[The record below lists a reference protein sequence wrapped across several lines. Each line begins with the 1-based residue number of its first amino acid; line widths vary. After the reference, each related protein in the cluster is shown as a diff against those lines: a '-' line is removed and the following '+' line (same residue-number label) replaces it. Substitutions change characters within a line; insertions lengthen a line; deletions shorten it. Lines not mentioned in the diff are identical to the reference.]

1 MITPQRFDALHKFAT
16 DSPYPAAIEVG
27 SRLKDMIAVT
37 AVRGFAI
44 VTFALLV
51 GACVSEPGSTRLAA
65 VTAPGG
71 ALVER
76 DAAPHYGP
84 QEPAAELAGSGQ
96 YAALIAHY
104 AAENG
109 VPLPLAHAV
118 VEKESGYNAKATG
131 RGTVG
136 LMQIKP
142 ATARGIG
149 YDGPTDALYEPATN
163 LQWGMKYLGGA
174 YKLGGGDTCGT
185 ALRYQGGHRATKE
198 TAMTRR
204 YCAELKA
211 IMARNGA

>member
-1 MITPQRFDALHKFAT
+1 
-16 DSPYPAAIEVG
+16 
-27 SRLKDMIAVT
+27 MIAWT
-37 AVRGFAI
+37 AARGFAI
-44 VTFALLV
+44 ATLALSV
-51 GACVSEPGSTRLAA
+51 GACVSEPGSTHLAA
-65 VTAPGG
+65 ATAPGG

-76 DAAPHYGP
+76 DAAPDYAATD
-84 QEPAAELAGSGQ
+84 PAAESAGNGR
-96 YAALIAHY
+96 YDALIAHY

-118 VEKESGYNAKATG
+118 IEKESGYNARATG
-131 RGTVG
+131 SGTVG

-163 LQWGMKYLGGA
+163 LEWGMKYLGGA

-204 YCAELKA
+204 YCTELKA
-211 IMARNGA
+211 IMARNRA

>member
-1 MITPQRFDALHKFAT
+1 
-16 DSPYPAAIEVG
+16 
-27 SRLKDMIAVT
+27 MIAWT
-37 AVRGFAI
+37 AARGFALAML
-44 VTFALLV
+44 ALFV

-65 VTAPGG
+65 ATSPAE

-76 DAAPHYGP
+76 DAAPDYAP
-84 QEPAAELAGSGQ
+84 TEAELAGSGQ

-118 VEKESGYNAKATG
+118 IEKESGYNAGATG

-149 YDGPTDALYEPATN
+149 YAGPTDALYEPATN
-163 LQWGMKYLGGA
+163 LQWGMKYLGDA

-211 IMARNGA
+211 IMARKDT

>member
-1 MITPQRFDALHKFAT
+1 MART
-16 DSPYPAAIEVG
+16 AA
-27 SRLKDMIAVT
+27 
-37 AVRGFAI
+37 RGFAI
-44 VTFALLV
+44 AVLALSSA
-51 GACVSEPGSTRLAA
+51 ACVSQPGSTRLAS
-65 VTAPGG
+65 TAPAGSE
-71 ALVER
+71 LVER
-76 DAAPHYGP
+76 DAAPDYSTRDS
-84 QEPAAELAGSGQ
+84 AAEPTGSEQ
-96 YAALIAHY
+96 YHALIARY

-118 VEKESGYNAKATG
+118 IEKESGYNAKAAG

-149 YDGPTDALYEPATN
+149 YNGPTDALFEPATN
-163 LQWGMKYLGGA
+163 LEWGMKYLGGA
-174 YKLGGGDTCGT
+174 YKLGGGDTCGA
-185 ALRYQGGHRATKE
+185 ALRYQGGHRATKQ

>member
-1 MITPQRFDALHKFAT
+1 
-16 DSPYPAAIEVG
+16 
-27 SRLKDMIAVT
+27 MIAWT
-37 AVRGFAI
+37 AARDFAI
-44 VTFALLV
+44 AALALLV

-65 VTAPGG
+65 ATPPGG

-76 DAAPHYGP
+76 DAAPDYAP
-84 QEPAAELAGSGQ
+84 TEPAAELSGSGQ

-118 VEKESGYNAKATG
+118 IEKESGYNAGATG

-142 ATARGIG
+142 GTARGIG
-149 YDGPTDALYEPATN
+149 YDGPTDALYEPSTN
-163 LQWGMKYLGGA
+163 LEWGMKYLGGA

-198 TAMTRR
+198 TATTRR